1 MAPSAPHAGLRGD
14 GRAPAFAPKHIRLFA
29 NRPNLG
35 FDGAMSAPSTQDLEL
50 TRADV
55 NGETVIPLR
64 FVKFQ
69 SVNSL
74 SVGG

>member
-1 MAPSAPHAGLRGD
+1 
-14 GRAPAFAPKHIRLFA
+14 
-29 NRPNLG
+29 
-35 FDGAMSAPSTQDLEL
+35 MSAPSTQDLEL